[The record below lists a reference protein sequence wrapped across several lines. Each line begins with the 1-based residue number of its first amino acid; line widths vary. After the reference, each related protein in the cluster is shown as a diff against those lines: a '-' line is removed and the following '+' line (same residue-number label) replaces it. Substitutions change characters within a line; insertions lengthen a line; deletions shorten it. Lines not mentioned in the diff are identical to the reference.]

1 MTPDQ
6 LLGIFQNGLLPVII
20 KTILLII
27 IFIYG
32 IFAVVVVRQVQL
44 MNKVVTEAGFSP
56 VLMTVAIIHLFAVLG
71 LFFLTVIII

>member
-6 LLGIFQNGLLPVII
+6 LLGIFQGGLLPLII
-20 KTILLII
+20 KTVLLII

-44 MNKVVTEAGFSP
+44 MNRVVTEANFSP
-56 VLMTVAIIHLFAVLG
+56 VLMAVALIHLFAVLAI
-71 LFFLTVIII
+71 FFLTVILI